1 MSIKYNGK
9 LIAGKYKTQIV
20 TDATESNKGL
30 IRIATLEEVNTGT
43 DNTTAVTP
51 KDLATKQNKL
61 TAGTGI
67 EITEDNVINNTQTSA
82 EWGNIQGDIINQSDL
97 IDKFDKKQD
106 VISDLATIRSG
117 ASKGATA
124 LQSIPDEYVT
134 ETELNAKGYL
144 TEHQDISG
152 KQDKITSTNK
162 LSADLIADG
171 TTNKVVTATEK
182 AAWNAKQDIIS
193 DLDTIRAGATLGATA
208 LQSYTETDPIYT
220 ADKPNIA
227 KVDLSNLTAEG
238 KDKLN
243 TSKMYTTGAVSTD
256 VQGYNQLVE
265 MKQNA
270 VKTGVDVLQEGNY
283 RTFGT
288 PTITNDGIASGFS
301 SNNYIQTI
309 NPINLG
315 ASFKINCKFS
325 IGNELPTGIFL
336 YSSDYDSNN
345 LRITITSSAI
355 NFFQGSTTKIQG
367 VTVNTLNKNFQLT
380 FEKHS
385 NTEYYIYL
393 YDTTNSTI
401 IFDQTITTS
410 AGGDYKNSTLSFG
423 KTLSADNNEN
433 TLKIDLNAFE
443 VYSNGNLVYKPQPHI
458 EIPYTLSKSGSKIVD
473 VAYRDKVMK
482 IYENEGQAGY
492 YTIDEENE
500 NFTLPMGEIY
510 GMIETNK
517 NDIADIKNNYVQKSG
532 DTMSGPLNFNES
544 PVVHDFI
551 RNSNCYVQ
559 RTNRILS
566 NADPVDSHIYVS
578 GISIVDETGYEIAK
592 TEIAKLS
599 DGTIRHN
606 FLAHNINGVGT
617 GWTAIGVG
625 YKPNG
630 TPITYAP
637 TPPTGDNSTQ
647 IATTTWVKAL
657 PRLIETWESGWFTS
671 PGASKSVSFN
681 LAGTGMN
688 ATNAPRIFIEMIG
701 KVVTADGGYAVG
713 DIIYPQFANYNGQTG
728 KKEEGQSVFFR
739 GNTLTYAQGNST
751 SWVGTKATGGHDGV
765 NTANIQIKIIL
776 RRFSN

>member
-30 IRIATLEEVNTGT
+30 IRIATLEEVNAGT
-43 DNTTAVTP
+43 DTTTAVTP
-51 KDLATKQNKL
+51 KDLATKQNTL
-61 TAGTGI
+61 TAGEGIKIENGIISTESTKILTDNVTIIQNDDNTITSIGTKTKSNTNLYDWVGTEEEYNTGVSSGI
-67 EITEDNVINNTQTSA
+67 ITEDTQCIITDD
-82 EWGNIQGDIINQSDL
+82 EQELIGTFELNIPTKVSDL
-97 IDKFDKKQD
+97 ANDSNFVNSVELDTKQD
-106 VISDLATIRSG
+106 IISDLDTIRAG
-117 ASKGATA
+117 ATLGSTA

-144 TEHQDISG
+144 T
-152 KQDKITSTNK
+152 
-162 LSADLIADG
+162 
-171 TTNKVVTATEK
+171 
-182 AAWNAKQDIIS
+182 
-193 DLDTIRAGATLGATA
+193 
-208 LQSYTETDPIYT
+208 SYTETDPIYT

-227 KVDLSNLTAEG
+227 KVDLSNLAVEG

-265 MKQNA
+265 MKQNG

-288 PTITNDGIASGFS
+288 PAITNDGIASGFS

-309 NPINLG
+309 NPINLD

-325 IGNELPTGIFL
+325 IGNELPSLIYL
-336 YSSDYDSNN
+336 YSSDYGSNN

-355 NFFQGSTTKIQG
+355 YFFQGSTTKIQG

-393 YDTTNSTI
+393 YDTTNGTI

-443 VYSNGNLVYKPQPHI
+443 VYSNGNLVYKPQPRI

-473 VAYRDKVMK
+473 AAYRDKVMK

-510 GMIETNK
+510 GMIET
-517 NDIADIKNNYVQKSG
+517 IKNKYVQKSG
-532 DTMSGPLNFNES
+532 DTMTGALNFNES
-544 PVVHDFI
+544 PVVKDFTS
-551 RNSNCYVQ
+551 NTNCYVQ
-559 RTNRILS
+559 RTERITSSSATVES
-566 NADPVDSHIYVS
+566 NVYVS
-578 GISIVDETGYEIAK
+578 GLSIVDDTGYEIAK
-592 TEIAKLS
+592 TEIAKYK
-599 DGTIRHN
+599 DGTIQHN
-606 FLAHNINGVGT
+606 FLAHNINGVGK
-617 GWTAIGVG
+617 GWVSIGVG

-637 TPPTGDNSTQ
+637 TPPTSDNSTQ
-647 IATTTWVKAL
+647 IATTAWVKAL
-657 PRLIETWESGWFTS
+657 PRLIETWESDWFTS

-688 ATNAPRIFIEMIG
+688 ATNAPHIFIEMIG

-728 KKEEGQSVFFR
+728 KREEGQSVFFS

-751 SWVGTKATGGHDGV
+751 SWVGTKATGGHGGAS
-765 NTANIQIKIIL
+765 TAKIQIKIIL